1 MTDRR
6 RAADDAGALLLGRAL
21 SMIAEA
27 AVMLVVVRLLGKAE
41 VGALAGMLV
50 VCQTVAIVATAG
62 LPALLLMAL
71 PGEPIAARRAI
82 AATHLRVLH
91 ALGAL
96 VGVGFVA
103 FAVAGDRVGVAPED
117 AAVWLWLAP
126 LPLFDLPMR
135 ALPNLLVIEGR
146 AATGA
151 RLAIGKSVVSS
162 AATLVPVA
170 LGAPLWGV
178 AACGSVGAAV
188 VWLALPWSMA
198 RLYRDV
204 ERHPPSASG
213 WPSES
218 GWASASGWATLR
230 RALPLGLTDIAGAIA
245 ARLDRHLVLAWFSVE
260 AFAEYQVGAWQIP
273 FIVNIPYAVGTATA
287 APMRELF
294 ASGRGPAAV
303 ALWRASIH
311 DVALVVV
318 PVSMVFLVAA
328 PSVVELLFTARYL
341 PAVPVFRC
349 YTALTMARVA
359 AFGVVLVAAG
369 RPRDVLFAAVFG
381 LAASVAIAL
390 PLTAW
395 LGPIGAAIAAVL
407 AFVPAAGVYCWRIAQ
422 AAGVPLARTFPLGTF
437 ARLVVWAAIPGAL
450 AGGLVDAFDPSPARG
465 LLVTVVLVGVGFAA
479 LATRA
484 GDLDRDHWRYLARW
498 LSLRPLRDRAVDR
511 R

>member
-6 RAADDAGALLLGRAL
+6 SPADDAGALLLGRAL

-27 AVMLVVVRLLGKAE
+27 AVMIVVVRLLGKAE
-41 VGALAGMLV
+41 VGVLAGMLV

-71 PGEPIAARRAI
+71 PGQPIATRRAI
-82 AATHLRVLH
+82 ASTHLRVLH
-91 ALGAL
+91 ALGAV

-103 FAVAGDRVGVAPED
+103 YALAGERFGSAPED

-170 LGAPLWGV
+170 LGAPLWAV
-178 AACGSVGAAV
+178 AACGTIGAAV
-188 VWLALPWSMA
+188 VWFALPWTLA
-198 RLYRDV
+198 QLYRGV
-204 ERHPPSASG
+204 EPGAPTPG
-213 WPSES
+213 
-218 GWASASGWATLR
+218 GGATLW

-245 ARLDRHLVLAWFSVE
+245 ARLDRHLVLAWFSLE

-273 FIVNIPYAVGTATA
+273 FVVNIPYAVGTATA

-294 ASGRGPAAV
+294 AAGRGRAAV
-303 ALWRASIH
+303 QLWRASIQ

-318 PVSMVFLVAA
+318 PVSMVFFVAA

-349 YTALTMARVA
+349 YTLLTMARVA

-369 RPRDVLFAAVFG
+369 RSRDVLLSAAFG
-381 LAASVAIAL
+381 LAGVVSISL

-395 LGPIGAAIAAVL
+395 LGPIGAAIGAAI
-407 AFVPAAGVYCWRIAQ
+407 AFVPSAAFYCWRIAL
-422 AAGVPLARTFPLGTF
+422 AADVSPWRTFPLETF
-437 ARLVVWAAIPGAL
+437 ARLVLWAAIPGGLAAGLDHAL
-450 AGGLVDAFDPSPARG
+450 DLSPIRG
-465 LLVTVVLVGVGFAA
+465 LLVATVVVGVGFAA
-479 LATRA
+479 LATRS
-484 GDLDRDHWRYLARW
+484 GDLHRDHWRYLVRW
-498 LSLRPLRDRAVDR
+498 LTLRPLRDRVLDR
-511 R
+511 E